1 MASYNLVT
9 IQFSETNLES
19 SLCNVCSVLGR
30 APTSPKSQLALLS
43 TAPAQRVQPSVQVCQ
58 QILPRSL
65 AHQPGLSSRRSI
77 RASASSSGYASRALS
92 TRSRSFSHAETDG
105 GTDFVPLSSWSAVRV
120 KPISRRIFAI
130 AISRGSAVGVG
141 VGVGDGGAVGV
152 GDGVDVGDGVGVGG
166 GVGRVGVIGASC
178 TSNAPMSLR
187 PFFTRS
193 KPKPR

>member
-1 MASYNLVT
+1 MFAVFWDVLQQALNRNWRCYQPPLRSASSRTFRCVNR
-9 IQFSETNLES
+9 SRLEA
-19 SLCNVCSVLGR
+19 SLI
-30 APTSPKSQLALLS
+30 SPF
-43 TAPAQRVQPSVQVCQ
+43 
-58 QILPRSL
+58 
-65 AHQPGLSSRRSI
+65 LSSRRSI

-105 GTDFVPLSSWSAVRV
+105 GTDFVPFSSWSAVRV
-120 KPISRRIFAI
+120 KPISRRIFVI

-141 VGVGDGGAVGV
+141 VGVGDGG
-152 GDGVDVGDGVGVGG
+152 GVGG

-187 PFFTRS
+187 PYFTRS